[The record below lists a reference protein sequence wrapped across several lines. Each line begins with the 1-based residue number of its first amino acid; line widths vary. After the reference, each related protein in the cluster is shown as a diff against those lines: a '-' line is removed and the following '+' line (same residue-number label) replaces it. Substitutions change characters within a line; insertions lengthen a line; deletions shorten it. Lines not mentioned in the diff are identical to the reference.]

1 MHITKENINEF
12 TYGDTMYCSGKGI
25 THIEYIPDGITG
37 LDCHNNQ
44 LTKLPKL
51 PDGLIR
57 LNCYVNKLTELPKLP
72 ESLTRLFCYVNNL
85 TELPKLPDGLIH
97 LDCENNEL
105 TSLPN
110 DLKFFY
116 CHSNNLPYIVT
127 IKNLKQHNQLIKR
140 KEILKQICG

>member
-1 MHITKENINEF
+1 MIITKDNINKFIEG
-12 TYGDTMYCSGKGI
+12 TRMNCPDMGI
-25 THIEYIPDGITG
+25 THIEYIPDGITR
-37 LDCHNNQ
+37 LDCNNNQ
-44 LTKLPKL
+44 
-51 PDGLIR
+51 
-57 LNCYVNKLTELPKLP
+57 LTELPKLP